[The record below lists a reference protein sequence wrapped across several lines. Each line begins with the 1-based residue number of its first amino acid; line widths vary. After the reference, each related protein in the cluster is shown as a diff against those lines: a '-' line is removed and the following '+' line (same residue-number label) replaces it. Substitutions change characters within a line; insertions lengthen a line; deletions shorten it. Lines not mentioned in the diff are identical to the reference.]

1 MTDVC
6 GEVQCVTEVNE
17 EERIDITTYEQVF
30 LEADLAQHITN
41 VPQSTSLTSPSVP
54 LAIILTTDTPILASE
69 RLLPA
74 ITISASATASNDQ
87 IVGKNLFILFTNLL
101 LFHDN
106 IGELPSLYT
115 GDGTLEY
122 VPLKLRRAIVE
133 GADINLAQILIPYE
147 GIQTVREVETV
158 ATCVYL
164 KQTTDPRINKIR
176 TLREFI
182 IPFVISTARVTLIQ
196 TDVES

>member
-1 MTDVC
+1 MFYYYPN
-6 GEVQCVTEVNE
+6 GL
-17 EERIDITTYEQVF
+17 F